1 MRHTQ
6 HILLCN
12 ALVPLALVL
21 AAIVLFE
28 TDVLPCGVLKG
39 QQTQTEFVAA
49 VTMEIFTIALIPLA
63 LKLFKLHAVSAR
75 LHACGTE
82 ALMRFG
88 LMRLAMLTVPM
99 MANTLLYYL
108 FMNVAFGYLAIILAL
123 CLCFVFPTK
132 ARCEAEAA
140 GSES

>member
-12 ALVPLALVL
+12 TLVPLALVL
-21 AAIVLFE
+21 ATIVLFE

-39 QQTQTEFVAA
+39 QQTQAEFVAA
-49 VTMEIFTIALIPLA
+49 VTMEILTIALIPLA
-63 LKLFKLHAVSAR
+63 LKLFRLRAVSSR
-75 LHACGTE
+75 LHRQGAE
-82 ALMRFG
+82 ALLRFG
-88 LMRLAMLTVPM
+88 LLRLAMLTVPM

-123 CLCFVFPTK
+123 CLFFVFPTA
-132 ARCEAEAA
+132 ARCEAEGADTN
-140 GSES
+140 